1 MKLVGTARGATLIWH
16 RDPSKPR
23 QYTLRQQLL
32 TADTANRLDMTNTI
46 NRRILLLL
54 GLLLAP
60 TFALA
65 EYRHA
70 MQIWPTIPFV
80 RGKDLCQYQEAYS
93 KSKNSQ
99 SKSLL
104 SNVIALMREGA
115 QDVYAIGIVQAID
128 EMENLNRARAASGL
142 GMDVLLEGSFK
153 AALDGYYRDV
163 QPAHRQLSFFN
174 PLQLTQLVRT
184 VRDQKRQGYL
194 DEKLVKDLQG
204 IFWGTYSFGPG
215 CTGNVLVTLH
225 LEDKDGETYSFQ
237 GQGLPQSVMH
247 ALAGQIFEYFQRTKF
262 PSKVAMGKGTLEV
275 LGAPGAAF
283 AHTPDTPSAERVCK
297 QMSGRLPTAEE
308 LEYVNALGDWN
319 GGITLRNDIW
329 ALQNNVVYAPD
340 LPNPSPVRKADE
352 IRGQQIHFYCVR

>member
-1 MKLVGTARGATLIWH
+1 MKKTNALVMVV
-16 RDPSKPR
+16 
-23 QYTLRQQLL
+23 L
-32 TADTANRLDMTNTI
+32 TC
-46 NRRILLLL
+46 LLLPM
-54 GLLLAP
+54 A
-60 TFALA
+60 ALA
-65 EYRHA
+65 EHRHS

-80 RGKDLCQYQEAYS
+80 RGKDLCQYQDAYS
-93 KSKNSQ
+93 KSKNAHSQ
-99 SKSLL
+99 TLL

-115 QDVYAIGIVQAID
+115 QDVFAMGIVQAID
-128 EMENLNRARAASGL
+128 EMENLNRARAASGQ

-153 AALDGYYRDV
+153 ATLDTYYRDV
-163 QPAHRQLSFFN
+163 QPTQRQLSFFN
-174 PLQLTQLVRT
+174 PMQLTQLVRT

-204 IFWGTYSFGPG
+204 VFWGTYSFGPG

-237 GQGLPQSVMH
+237 GQGLPQSVMQS
-247 ALAGQIFEYFQRTKF
+247 LAGQVFEYFQRTKF
-262 PSKVAMGKGTLEV
+262 PSRIAINKGALDV

-283 AHTPDTPSAERVCK
+283 AHTPDAPAAERVCK

-329 ALQNNVVYAPD
+329 ALANNMVYAPD
-340 LPNPSPVRKADE
+340 LRNPSPVRTAE
-352 IRGQQIHFYCVR
+352 EVRGQPIHFYCVR

>member
-1 MKLVGTARGATLIWH
+1 MKKTNALVMVV
-16 RDPSKPR
+16 
-23 QYTLRQQLL
+23 L
-32 TADTANRLDMTNTI
+32 TC
-46 NRRILLLL
+46 LLLPM
-54 GLLLAP
+54 A
-60 TFALA
+60 ALA
-65 EYRHA
+65 EHRHS

-80 RGKDLCQYQEAYS
+80 RGKDLCQYQDAYS
-93 KSKNSQ
+93 KSKNAHSQ
-99 SKSLL
+99 TLL

-115 QDVYAIGIVQAID
+115 QDVFAMGIVQAID
-128 EMENLNRARAASGL
+128 EMENLNRARAASGQ

-153 AALDGYYRDV
+153 ATLDTYYRDV
-163 QPAHRQLSFFN
+163 QPTQRQLSFFN
-174 PLQLTQLVRT
+174 PMQLTQLVRT

-204 IFWGTYSFGPG
+204 VFWGTYSFGPG

-237 GQGLPQSVMH
+237 GQGLPQSVMQS
-247 ALAGQIFEYFQRTKF
+247 LAGQVFEYFQRTKF
-262 PSKVAMGKGTLEV
+262 PSRIAINKGALDV

-283 AHTPDTPSAERVCK
+283 AHTPDAPAAERVCK

-329 ALQNNVVYAPD
+329 ALANNMVYAPD
-340 LPNPSPVRKADE
+340 LRNPSPVRTADE
-352 IRGQQIHFYCVR
+352 VRGQPIHFYCVR

>member
-1 MKLVGTARGATLIWH
+1 MKKTNALVMVV
-16 RDPSKPR
+16 
-23 QYTLRQQLL
+23 L
-32 TADTANRLDMTNTI
+32 TC
-46 NRRILLLL
+46 LLLPM
-54 GLLLAP
+54 A
-60 TFALA
+60 ALA
-65 EYRHA
+65 EHRHS

-80 RGKDLCQYQEAYS
+80 RGKDLCQYQDAYS
-93 KSKNSQ
+93 KSKNAHSQ
-99 SKSLL
+99 TLL

-115 QDVYAIGIVQAID
+115 QDVFAMGIVQAID
-128 EMENLNRARAASGL
+128 EMENLNRARAASGQ

-153 AALDGYYRDV
+153 ATLDTYYRDV
-163 QPAHRQLSFFN
+163 QPTQRQLSFFN
-174 PLQLTQLVRT
+174 PMQLTQLVRT

-204 IFWGTYSFGPG
+204 VFWGTYSFGPG

-237 GQGLPQSVMH
+237 GQGLPQSVMQS
-247 ALAGQIFEYFQRTKF
+247 LAGQVFEYFQRTKF
-262 PSKVAMGKGTLEV
+262 PSRISINKGALDV

-283 AHTPDTPSAERVCK
+283 AHTPDAPAAERVCK

-329 ALQNNVVYAPD
+329 ALANNMVYAPD
-340 LPNPSPVRKADE
+340 LRNPSPVRTADE
-352 IRGQQIHFYCVR
+352 VRGQPIHFYCVR

>member
-1 MKLVGTARGATLIWH
+1 
-16 RDPSKPR
+16 
-23 QYTLRQQLL
+23 
-32 TADTANRLDMTNTI
+32 MTNTI

-60 TFALA
+60 TFVLA

-99 SKSLL
+99 SQTLL

-163 QPAHRQLSFFN
+163 QPGRRQLSFFN
-174 PLQLTQLVRT
+174 PMQLTQLVRT

>member
-1 MKLVGTARGATLIWH
+1 
-16 RDPSKPR
+16 
-23 QYTLRQQLL
+23 
-32 TADTANRLDMTNTI
+32 MTNTM
-46 NRRILLLL
+46 NRWILFLL

-60 TFALA
+60 TVALA
-65 EYRHA
+65 EHRHT

-99 SKSLL
+99 SQSLL

-115 QDVYAIGIVQAID
+115 QDIFAIGIVQAID

-194 DEKLVKDLQG
+194 DDKLVKNLEG
-204 IFWGTYSFGPG
+204 VFWGTYSFGPG

-237 GQGLPQSVMH
+237 GQGLPQSVMQS
-247 ALAGQIFEYFQRTKF
+247 LAGQVFEYFQRTKF
-262 PSKVAMGKGTLEV
+262 PSKVSMGKGSLEV

-283 AHTPDTPSAERVCK
+283 AHTPDTASAERVCK
-297 QMSGRLPTAEE
+297 QMTGRLPTAQE

-329 ALQNNVVYAPD
+329 ALQNNMVYAPD
-340 LPNPSPVRKADE
+340 LPNPSPVRTADE
-352 IRGQQIHFYCVR
+352 IRGQAIHFYCVR

>member
-1 MKLVGTARGATLIWH
+1 MKKTNALVMVV
-16 RDPSKPR
+16 
-23 QYTLRQQLL
+23 L
-32 TADTANRLDMTNTI
+32 TC
-46 NRRILLLL
+46 LLLPM
-54 GLLLAP
+54 A
-60 TFALA
+60 ALA
-65 EYRHA
+65 EHRHS

-80 RGKDLCQYQEAYS
+80 RGKDLCQYQDAYS
-93 KSKNSQ
+93 KSKNAHSQ
-99 SKSLL
+99 TLL

-115 QDVYAIGIVQAID
+115 QDVFAMGIVQAID
-128 EMENLNRARAASGL
+128 EMENLNRARAASGQ

-153 AALDGYYRDV
+153 ATLDTYYRDV
-163 QPAHRQLSFFN
+163 QPTQRQLSFFN
-174 PLQLTQLVRT
+174 PMQLTQLVRT

-204 IFWGTYSFGPG
+204 VFWGTYSFGPG

-237 GQGLPQSVMH
+237 GQGLPQSVMQS
-247 ALAGQIFEYFQRTKF
+247 LAGQVFEYFQRTKF
-262 PSKVAMGKGTLEV
+262 PSRIAINKRALDV

-283 AHTPDTPSAERVCK
+283 AHTPDAPAAERVCK

-329 ALQNNVVYAPD
+329 ALANNMVYAPD
-340 LPNPSPVRKADE
+340 LRNPSPVRTADE
-352 IRGQQIHFYCVR
+352 VRGQAIHFYCVR

>member
-1 MKLVGTARGATLIWH
+1 MPK
-16 RDPSKPR
+16 
-23 QYTLRQQLL
+23 
-32 TADTANRLDMTNTI
+32 NI
-46 NRRILLLL
+46 NRWIGVLLSLLLI
-54 GLLLAP
+54 P
-60 TFALA
+60 TIALA

-93 KSKNSQ
+93 KSKNTQSQ
-99 SKSLL
+99 SLL

-115 QDVYAIGIVQAID
+115 QDVNAIGIVQAID

-163 QPAHRQLSFFN
+163 QPAQRQLSFFN
-174 PLQLTQLVRT
+174 PMQLTQLVRT

-194 DEKLVKDLQG
+194 DDKLVKNLQG

-237 GQGLPQSVMH
+237 AQGLPQSVMH
-247 ALAGQIFEYFQRTKF
+247 ALAGPHR
-262 PSKVAMGKGTLEV
+262 
-275 LGAPGAAF
+275 
-283 AHTPDTPSAERVCK
+283 
-297 QMSGRLPTAEE
+297 
-308 LEYVNALGDWN
+308 
-319 GGITLRNDIW
+319 
-329 ALQNNVVYAPD
+329 
-340 LPNPSPVRKADE
+340 
-352 IRGQQIHFYCVR
+352 

>member
-1 MKLVGTARGATLIWH
+1 MKKTNALVMVV
-16 RDPSKPR
+16 
-23 QYTLRQQLL
+23 L
-32 TADTANRLDMTNTI
+32 TC
-46 NRRILLLL
+46 LLLPM
-54 GLLLAP
+54 A
-60 TFALA
+60 ALA
-65 EYRHA
+65 EHRHS

-80 RGKDLCQYQEAYS
+80 RGKDLCQYQDAYS
-93 KSKNSQ
+93 KSKNAHSQ
-99 SKSLL
+99 TLL

-115 QDVYAIGIVQAID
+115 QDVFAMGIVQAID
-128 EMENLNRARAASGL
+128 EMENLNRARAASGQ

-153 AALDGYYRDV
+153 ATLDTYYRDV
-163 QPAHRQLSFFN
+163 QPTQRQLSFFN
-174 PLQLTQLVRT
+174 PMQLTQLVRT

-194 DEKLVKDLQG
+194 DERLVKDLQG
-204 IFWGTYSFGPG
+204 VFWGTYSFGPG

-237 GQGLPQSVMH
+237 GQGLPQSVMQS
-247 ALAGQIFEYFQRTKF
+247 LAGQVFEYFQRTKF
-262 PSKVAMGKGTLEV
+262 PSRIAINKGALDV

-283 AHTPDTPSAERVCK
+283 AHTPDAPAAERVCK

-329 ALQNNVVYAPD
+329 ALANNMVYAPD
-340 LPNPSPVRKADE
+340 LRNPSPVRTADE

>member
-1 MKLVGTARGATLIWH
+1 MKKTNALVMVV
-16 RDPSKPR
+16 
-23 QYTLRQQLL
+23 L
-32 TADTANRLDMTNTI
+32 TC
-46 NRRILLLL
+46 LLLPM
-54 GLLLAP
+54 A
-60 TFALA
+60 ALA
-65 EYRHA
+65 EHRHS

-80 RGKDLCQYQEAYS
+80 RGKDLCQYQDAYS
-93 KSKNSQ
+93 KSKNAHSQ
-99 SKSLL
+99 TLL

-115 QDVYAIGIVQAID
+115 QDVFAMGIVQAID
-128 EMENLNRARAASGL
+128 EMENLNRARAASGQ

-153 AALDGYYRDV
+153 ATLDTYYRDV
-163 QPAHRQLSFFN
+163 QPTQRQLSFFN
-174 PLQLTQLVRT
+174 PMQLTQLVRT

-204 IFWGTYSFGPG
+204 VFWGTYSFGPG

-237 GQGLPQSVMH
+237 GQGLPQSVMQS
-247 ALAGQIFEYFQRTKF
+247 LAGQVFEYFQRTKF
-262 PSKVAMGKGTLEV
+262 PSRISINKGALDV

-283 AHTPDTPSAERVCK
+283 AHTPDAPAAERVCK

-329 ALQNNVVYAPD
+329 ALANNMVYAPD
-340 LPNPSPVRKADE
+340 LRNPSPVRTAE
-352 IRGQQIHFYCVR
+352 EVRGQPIHFYCVR

>member
-1 MKLVGTARGATLIWH
+1 
-16 RDPSKPR
+16 
-23 QYTLRQQLL
+23 
-32 TADTANRLDMTNTI
+32 MTNTI

-99 SKSLL
+99 SQSLL

-194 DEKLVKDLQG
+194 D
-204 IFWGTYSFGPG
+204 
-215 CTGNVLVTLH
+215 
-225 LEDKDGETYSFQ
+225 
-237 GQGLPQSVMH
+237 
-247 ALAGQIFEYFQRTKF
+247 
-262 PSKVAMGKGTLEV
+262 
-275 LGAPGAAF
+275 
-283 AHTPDTPSAERVCK
+283 
-297 QMSGRLPTAEE
+297 
-308 LEYVNALGDWN
+308 
-319 GGITLRNDIW
+319 
-329 ALQNNVVYAPD
+329 
-340 LPNPSPVRKADE
+340 
-352 IRGQQIHFYCVR
+352 

>member
-1 MKLVGTARGATLIWH
+1 MKKTNALVMVV
-16 RDPSKPR
+16 
-23 QYTLRQQLL
+23 L
-32 TADTANRLDMTNTI
+32 TC
-46 NRRILLLL
+46 LLLPM
-54 GLLLAP
+54 A
-60 TFALA
+60 ALA
-65 EYRHA
+65 EHRHS

-80 RGKDLCQYQEAYS
+80 RGKDLCQYQDAYI
-93 KSKNSQ
+93 KSKNAHSQ
-99 SKSLL
+99 TLL

-115 QDVYAIGIVQAID
+115 QDVFAMGIVQAID
-128 EMENLNRARAASGL
+128 EMENLNRARAASGQ

-153 AALDGYYRDV
+153 ATLDTYYRDV
-163 QPAHRQLSFFN
+163 QPTQRQLSFFN
-174 PLQLTQLVRT
+174 PMQLTQLVRT

-204 IFWGTYSFGPG
+204 VFWGTYSFGPG

-237 GQGLPQSVMH
+237 GQGLPQSVMQS
-247 ALAGQIFEYFQRTKF
+247 LAGQVFEYFQRTKF
-262 PSKVAMGKGTLEV
+262 PSRIAINQGALDV

-283 AHTPDTPSAERVCK
+283 AHTPDAPAAERVCK

-329 ALQNNVVYAPD
+329 ALANNMVYAPD
-340 LPNPSPVRKADE
+340 LRNPSPVRTADE
-352 IRGQQIHFYCVR
+352 VRGQPIHFYCVR

>member
-1 MKLVGTARGATLIWH
+1 MAYDAT
-16 RDPSKPR
+16 RP
-23 QYTLRQQLL
+23 
-32 TADTANRLDMTNTI
+32 DMTNTV
-46 NRRILLLL
+46 NRWILFLLS
-54 GLLLAP
+54 LLVVAP
-60 TFALA
+60 SIALA
-65 EYRHA
+65 EHHHT

-99 SKSLL
+99 SQNLL

-163 QPAHRQLSFFN
+163 QPAQRKLSFFN
-174 PLQLTQLVRT
+174 PMQLTQLVRT

-194 DEKLVKDLQG
+194 DEKLVKDVQG

-237 GQGLPQSVMH
+237 GQGLPQSVMNS
-247 ALAGQIFEYFQRTKF
+247 LAGQVFEYFQRTKF
-262 PSKVAMGKGTLEV
+262 PSRVAMGKGSIDV

-283 AHTPDTPSAERVCK
+283 AHTPDTQSAERVCK
-297 QMSGRLPTAEE
+297 QMGGRLPTAEE

-329 ALQNNVVYAPD
+329 ALRDNVVYAPD